1 MRALVREAWL
11 LASGGLV
18 LIGLLSGADAVVV
31 LGVLLLAAG
40 GVSRLWSRLAL
51 EELHYS
57 RRLTHTRV
65 FVDESTQLRL
75 SLANRKL
82 LPVPWVEVQERFATP
97 MEVVGGRVHP
107 SGVPR
112 TVVLYRNTSL
122 APNEEL
128 SWPLELRAV
137 ERGFYRVGP
146 TRLRSG
152 DLFGFF
158 EREREV
164 GGRSALVV
172 YPQTL
177 PLPELALVHA
187 RPFGDQRG
195 GNPLF
200 EDPERVVG
208 LRDYVPGDPLKRVD
222 WKATARVG
230 RLVSRVYEP
239 SRTQAVVVALNITTL
254 PGNSFGTNV
263 RLLER
268 AVSVAASVAVA
279 AFDGRSA
286 LGLIANGSFPD
297 ADRPIRIGAGR
308 APEQL
313 NRVLEALAM
322 ISGFTTS
329 RLAEELT
336 GRARSLPAGAT
347 VVVVS
352 ALLDETLAASLRR
365 LRAEG
370 HDVRVLKVA
379 PGEWELAPELG
390 PIRLVDLDAHLTE
403 LEERGELSVPEAAAA
418 GLPLPPPPS
427 APRRSGRDGDDRGER
442 RPPTRPRADPVSTVL
457 GRGPRP

>member
-1 MRALVREAWL
+1 MRSLVTEAWL
-11 LASGGLV
+11 VTSGGLV
-18 LIGLLSGADAVVV
+18 SIGLLTGADAVVV
-31 LGVLLLAAG
+31 LGVLLLVAG
-40 GVSRLWSRLAL
+40 AVARLWARLVL
-51 EELHYS
+51 EELHYD
-57 RRLTHTRV
+57 RRLMHTRI

-75 SLANRKL
+75 SLTNRKF
-82 LPVPWVEVQERFATP
+82 LPVPWVEVQERFSTP
-97 MEVVGGRVHP
+97 IEVIGGRVHP

-122 APNEEL
+122 APNEAL

-137 ERGFYRVGP
+137 ERGYYRIGP

-164 GGRSALVV
+164 GGRTALVV

-177 PLPELALVHA
+177 TLPDLALVHA

-208 LRDYVPGDPLKRVD
+208 LRDYVAGDPLKRVD
-222 WKATARVG
+222 WKATARAG

-268 AVSVAASVAVA
+268 GVSVAASVAVS

-329 RLAEELT
+329 RLADELT
-336 GRARSLPAGAT
+336 GRARSLPTGAT

-352 ALLDETLAASLRR
+352 SLLDEALTASLRR

-390 PIRLVDLDAHLTE
+390 QIPVVDLDVHLTE
-403 LEERGELSVPEAAAA
+403 LEESGEIRIPEAATS
-418 GLPLPPPPS
+418 GLPLSLPAS
-427 APRRSGRDGDDRGER
+427 TPRQPGRNSDER
-442 RPPTRPRADPVSTVL
+442 WVGADPVGIVR
-457 GRGPRP
+457 GRGSRL